1 MDATVSAPLLSRV
14 KSWQLVGLGISGW
27 CTLYSAAILT
37 ANASSIMIGNAQGGC
52 FAITMT
58 LAGIEARRYKKT
70 PAAPADALEWAG
82 GVSTEHLNQT
92 IARAMQKRDF
102 RIEICQPVEIEM
114 GFGVRAINAG
124 RTLVFETGRWKEAVI
139 DLLHVQ
145 AAEANREKV
154 RADLAIIVGTGQPAE
169 DTRTFVQTHS
179 VQLLVG
185 QELKEMFD
193 SEKIPAAEK
202 ALNTEKSSNAETE
215 KTEIKKV

>member
-14 KSWQLVGLGISGW
+14 KSWQLIGLGISGW

-37 ANASSIMIGNAQGGC
+37 ANASNVMIGNAQGGC
-52 FAITMT
+52 FAVTMT

-70 PAAPADALEWAG
+70 PSAPVDALEWAG

-92 IARAMQKRDF
+92 LAQVMQKRDF
-102 RIEICQPVEIEM
+102 RIETCQPVETEM

-145 AAEANREKV
+145 ATEANRRKV
-154 RADLAIIVGTGQPAE
+154 RADLAIIVGAGKPAE
-169 DTRTFVQTHS
+169 DAQTFVQTHS
-179 VQLLVG
+179 IQLLVG
-185 QELKEMFD
+185 KELKDMFD
-193 SEKIPAAEK
+193 SEKALEAEK
-202 ALNTEKSSNAETE
+202 AANTEKAPDTGKPADE
-215 KTEIKKV
+215 KV

>member
-14 KSWQLVGLGISGW
+14 KSWQLVGLGITGW

-37 ANASSIMIGNAQGGC
+37 ANASTIMIGNAQGGC
-52 FAITMT
+52 FAVTMT

-70 PAAPADALEWAG
+70 PAAPVDALDWAG

-92 IARAMQKRDF
+92 IAQVMRKRDF
-102 RIEICQPVEIEM
+102 RIETCQPVETEM

-145 AAEANREKV
+145 ATEANRRKV
-154 RADLAIIVGTGQPAE
+154 RADLAIIVGAGVPDEATQ
-169 DTRTFVQTHS
+169 TFVQTHS

-185 QELKEMFD
+185 QELKDMFD
-193 SEKIPAAEK
+193 SEEALEAEKTASAEK
-202 ALNTEKSSNAETE
+202 ALNAKNPAD
-215 KTEIKKV
+215 KKV

>member
-14 KSWQLVGLGISGW
+14 KSWQLVGLGITGW

-37 ANASSIMIGNAQGGC
+37 ANASTIMIGNAQGGC
-52 FAITMT
+52 FAVTMT

-70 PAAPADALEWAG
+70 PAAPADALDWAG

-92 IARAMQKRDF
+92 IAQVMRKRDF
-102 RIEICQPVEIEM
+102 RIEACQPVETEM

-124 RTLVFETGRWKEAVI
+124 RTLVFETGRWKESVI

-145 AAEANREKV
+145 TTEANRRKV
-154 RADLAIIVGTGQPAE
+154 RADLAIIVGAGAPDEATQ
-169 DTRTFVQTHS
+169 TFVQTHS

-185 QELKEMFD
+185 KELKDMFD
-193 SEKIPAAEK
+193 SEEALEAEKAANAEK
-202 ALNTEKSSNAETE
+202 ALDGENPTD
-215 KTEIKKV
+215 KKV